1 MREPISRVMADTRF
15 RWYLTSELKFR
26 HMVSWLLSLNYTV
39 QADKRGKVARVQEMP
54 GIVFG
59 LDKLSEIS
67 EYCNLE
73 EEAVQMIQTS
83 DDSYNCVMDATYML
97 FECSCFKCK
106 ANQRGKK

>member
-39 QADKRGKVARVQEMP
+39 VADNQSKVARLKEMP
-54 GIVFG
+54 GMVFG

-73 EEAVQMIQTS
+73 EEAAQMIQTS

-97 FECSCFKCK
+97 FETQCFRCK
-106 ANQRGKK
+106 ANQKGKK

>member
-1 MREPISRVMADTRF
+1 MRAPISRVMADTRF

-39 QADKRGKVARVQEMP
+39 QADNQGKVARVKEMP
-54 GIVFG
+54 NLVFG
-59 LDKLSEIS
+59 LGKLSEIS

-83 DDSYNCVMDATYML
+83 EDSYNCVMDATYLL
-97 FECSCFKCK
+97 FETGCFKCR
-106 ANQRGKK
+106 ANQRP

>member
-1 MREPISRVMADTRF
+1 MRVNPVQADERF
-15 RWYLTSELKFR
+15 MWYLASELKFK
-26 HMVSWLLSLNYTV
+26 HMINWLLSLNFIV
-39 QADKRGKVARVQEMP
+39 QEDNQGKVARVQEMP
-54 GIVFG
+54 GMVFG

-83 DDSYNCVMDATYML
+83 EDSYNCVMDATYLL
-97 FECSCFKCK
+97 FETGCFKCR

>member
-1 MREPISRVMADTRF
+1 MSINPVQADEKF
-15 RWYLTSELKFR
+15 MWYLASELKFR
-26 HMVSWLLSLNYTV
+26 HLVSWLLSLNYTV
-39 QADKRGKVARVQEMP
+39 QTNQGKVARLKEMP
-54 GIVFG
+54 GMVFG

-73 EEAVQMIQTS
+73 EEPVRLIKTG
-83 DDSYNCVMDATYML
+83 DDSYDCQMDATYML